1 MSPTHLAFRI
11 ARSLGRCVLC
21 AALLA
26 ACATAQA
33 QPRYG
38 LSPDAYAALRRW
50 MTTTCVGDEARA
62 LEDALRRHR
71 VELAPAFRRALADGP
86 PAEDVQEVR
95 RAAEARQAAL
105 ARFPASEY
113 RVEGVNADALARL
126 ARVPP
131 RGFANDQVQ
140 RFVTGYRANAIAG
153 LGIVGGN
160 ADRTLLARYASRR
173 GDPLALAAA
182 EARKGMD
189 RR

>member
-1 MSPTHLAFRI
+1 MHLPFRI
-11 ARSLGRCVLC
+11 ARFVGRWFLC

-26 ACATAQA
+26 ACAAAQA

-38 LSPDAYAALRRW
+38 LSPDAYAAFSRW

-86 PAEDVQEVR
+86 PADDVQSVR
-95 RAAEARQAAL
+95 RAAEARRAAL
-105 ARFPASEY
+105 AQFPLTEY
-113 RVEGVNADALARL
+113 RIEGVDADALARF

-131 RGFANDQVQ
+131 RSFANDQVQ
-140 RFVTGYRANAIAG
+140 RYVTGYRANALAG
-153 LGIVGGN
+153 LGIVGGTG
-160 ADRTLLARYASRR
+160 DRALLARYASRR
-173 GDPLALAAA
+173 SDPLAQAAA

>member
-1 MSPTHLAFRI
+1 MSPTHPPFRI
-11 ARSLGRCVLC
+11 TRSVGRWLLY

-38 LSPDAYAALRRW
+38 LSPDAYAAFSRW
-50 MTTTCVGDEARA
+50 MTTTCVGDDARA

-86 PAEDVQEVR
+86 PADDVQAVR
-95 RAAEARQAAL
+95 RAAETRQAAL
-105 ARFPASEY
+105 ARFPLAEY
-113 RVEGVNADALARL
+113 RIEGVDADALARL

-131 RGFANDQVQ
+131 RSFANDQVQ
-140 RFVTGYRANAIAG
+140 RYVTGYRANAIAG
-153 LGIVGGN
+153 LGIVGGS
-160 ADRTLLARYASRR
+160 ADRALLARYAGRR
-173 GDPLALAAA
+173 GDPLAQAAA

>member
-1 MSPTHLAFRI
+1 MSPTPPPTRI
-11 ARSLGRCVLC
+11 ARSLGRWLLR

-38 LSPDAYAALRRW
+38 LSPDAYAALQPL
-50 MTTTCVGDEARA
+50 D
-62 LEDALRRHR
+62 DHDLRRRRGACAGGR
-71 VELAPAFRRALADGP
+71 VAAASRGTGARVSQAFADGP
-86 PAEDVQEVR
+86 PAEDVQSVR

-131 RGFANDQVQ
+131 RSFANDQVQ
-140 RFVTGYRANAIAG
+140 RYATGYRANAIAG
-153 LGIVGGN
+153 LGIVGGS
-160 ADRTLLARYASRR
+160 ADRTLLARYAGRR

-182 EARKGMD
+182 EAQKTLDGR
-189 RR
+189 

>member
-1 MSPTHLAFRI
+1 MSPIPLPTRI
-11 ARSLGRCVLC
+11 ARSLGRWLLC

-38 LSPDAYAALRRW
+38 LSPDAYAAFSRW

-71 VELAPAFRRALADGP
+71 AELAPAFRKALSDGP
-86 PAEDVQEVR
+86 PAEDMRAVR
-95 RAAEARQAAL
+95 TAAAARHAEL
-105 ARFPASEY
+105 ARFPLDAY
-113 RVEGVNADALARL
+113 RIEGVSADALART
-126 ARVPP
+126 ARTSQKDYV
-131 RGFANDQVQ
+131 ADQA
-140 RFVTGYRANAIAG
+140 RRYATGYRANAIAG
-153 LGIVGGN
+153 LGITGATG
-160 ADRTLLARYASRR
+160 DRTLLARYASRR
-173 GDPLALAAA
+173 GDPLAQAAA